1 LFGKPN
7 KTAFPCL
14 LFNTLAAIIRAGSNA
29 CAMYDL
35 KSPPG
40 RSEPLGKHHSMEDAG
55 QKLRRAR
62 ERLNLRVRDVETASL
77 KIAEKY
83 HNDEFAVLINR
94 VSEIENR
101 SLVPGLYKLYSL
113 CAIYRLDFQE
123 VLEWYGISLASL
135 PADSMLAEVTRTHAI
150 GFPPN
155 VHGDV
160 LLPLSLDPGID
171 LRRTTY
177 LSRMIQRWGKLPLM
191 LLDALDL
198 KEHRYAFIG
207 TDDWFMYPLLQP
219 GSLILIDETRRKV
232 INSGW
237 VNEFERPIY
246 FLEHRQGY
254 ACGWCNLADNRL
266 VLQPHPASNCE
277 PEVYDFPTQID
288 VIGQVIGIAM
298 RLDQGRRRRAR
309 SSVMPE
315 SR

>member
-1 LFGKPN
+1 MFD
-7 KTAFPCL
+7 
-14 LFNTLAAIIRAGSNA
+14 
-29 CAMYDL
+29 M
-35 KSPPG
+35 KSAPDRPE
-40 RSEPLGKHHSMEDAG
+40 SLGKHHSTEHPG
-55 QKLRRAR
+55 QRLRRAR
-62 ERLNLRVRDVETASL
+62 ERLSLRVRDIETASL

-94 VSEIENR
+94 VSEIENHG
-101 SLVPGLYKLYSL
+101 LVPTLYKLYSL

-123 VLEWYGISLASL
+123 VLEWYGISLAAL

-219 GSLILIDETRRKV
+219 GSLVLIDETRRKV
-232 INSGW
+232 VNSGW

-254 ACGWCNLADNRL
+254 VCGWCSLSGDRL
-266 VLQPHPASNCE
+266 VLQPHPASNCD
-277 PEVYDFPTQID
+277 PDVYSFPNEID
-288 VIGQVIGIAM
+288 LIGQVIGIAM
-298 RLDQGRRRRAR
+298 RLDQGRRRRTR
-309 SSVMPE
+309 FSSAPE
-315 SR
+315 SQ